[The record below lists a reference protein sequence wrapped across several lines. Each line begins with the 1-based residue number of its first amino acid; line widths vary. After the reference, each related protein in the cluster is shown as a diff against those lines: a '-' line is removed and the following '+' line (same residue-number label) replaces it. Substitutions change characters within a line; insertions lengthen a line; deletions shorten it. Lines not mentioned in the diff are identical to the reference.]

1 MNVPTKIPVFLHIN
15 NRKMAKTNE
24 IFGIQYSE
32 IQDLLVH
39 VGTNILLAIVI
50 LVAGFWISNLVTGAI
65 RKVLNKSNTDEG
77 LVTFMS
83 SFTSLVLKV
92 MVVVSAISQL
102 GVEMTSFV
110 ALLGAAGLA
119 IGMAFSG
126 TLSNF
131 AGGIMILVLKPFKVN
146 DKIMA
151 LGERGVVREIQIFN
165 TYLHT
170 DDQKVVI
177 LPNGPVAN
185 GNIINFTRQPL
196 RRVDCYFN
204 LELNTDIELVKPMVE
219 EILHIEKRIDTKQK
233 PFIGIESV
241 HSGCILMVV
250 RVWTKTEQHSDV
262 FYSLNE
268 SIFNHLKQKGV
279 NLSENA
285 ATIPVSK

>member
-1 MNVPTKIPVFLHIN
+1 
-15 NRKMAKTNE
+15 MAQQNE

-32 IQDLLVH
+32 IQDLLVK
-39 VGTNILLAIVI
+39 VGTNIVLAIVI
-50 LVAGFWISNLVTGAI
+50 LVAGFWISNLVTSAI

-83 SFTSLVLKV
+83 SFTSLVFKV

-151 LGERGVVREIQIFN
+151 LGERGVVKEIQIFN

-170 DDQKVVI
+170 EDQKVVI

-204 LELNTDIELVKPMVE
+204 LDLNTDLEFIKSIVNKVLAD
-219 EILHIEKRIDTKQK
+219 EKRIDLKQK
-233 PFIGIESV
+233 PFIGVESV
-241 HSGCILMVV
+241 HAGCILLTV
-250 RVWTKTEQHSDV
+250 RVWTKTEQHGEV

-268 SIFNHLKQKGV
+268 SIFNRLKENGV
-279 NLSENA
+279 RLSEIA
-285 ATIPVSK
+285 ATIPVTK

>member
-1 MNVPTKIPVFLHIN
+1 
-15 NRKMAKTNE
+15 MAKTNE

-32 IQDLLVH
+32 IQDLLVQ
-39 VGTNILLAIVI
+39 VGTNIILAIII
-50 LVAGFWISNLVTGAI
+50 LVAGFWISNLVTSAI

-77 LVTFMS
+77 LVTFLS

-151 LGERGVVREIQIFN
+151 LGEKGTVREIQIFN

-185 GNIINFTRQPL
+185 GNIINFTRQPM

-204 LELNTDIELVKPMVE
+204 LELNTDIELVKPLVI
-219 EILHIEKRIDTKQK
+219 EILQEEKRIDTKQK

-241 HSGCILMVV
+241 HSGCVLMVV
-250 RVWTKTEQHSDV
+250 RVWTKTEQHTEL

-268 SIFNHLKQKGV
+268 SIYNHLKQNGIQ
-279 NLSENA
+279 LSDNP
-285 ATIPVSK
+285 ATVPVSK

>member
-1 MNVPTKIPVFLHIN
+1 
-15 NRKMAKTNE
+15 MAKTNE
-24 IFGIQYSE
+24 FFGVKYSE

-39 VGTNILLAIVI
+39 IGTNIVLSIVI
-50 LVAGFWISNLVTGAI
+50 LVAGFWISNLVTRAI

-83 SFTSLVLKV
+83 SFTSLVFKV

-151 LGERGVVREIQIFN
+151 LGEKGIVREIQIFN

-170 DDQKVVI
+170 EDQKVVI

-185 GNIINFTRQPL
+185 GNIINFTRQPM

-204 LELNTDIELVKPMVE
+204 LDLNTDIESVKVLIDEM
-219 EILHIEKRIDTKQK
+219 LHLEKRIDTIQK
-233 PFIGIESV
+233 PFVGVESV

-250 RVWTKTEQHSDV
+250 RVWTKTEQHGDV
-262 FYSLNE
+262 FYALNE
-268 SIFNHLKQKGV
+268 SIYNHLKQKGIQ
-279 NLSENA
+279 LSENA
-285 ATIPVSK
+285 ATVPVSK

>member
-1 MNVPTKIPVFLHIN
+1 
-15 NRKMAKTNE
+15 MAKTNE

-32 IQDLLVH
+32 IQDLLVQ
-39 VGTNILLAIVI
+39 VGTNIIVAIII
-50 LVAGFWISNLVTGAI
+50 LVAGFWISNLVTSAI

-77 LVTFMS
+77 LVTFLS

-151 LGERGVVREIQIFN
+151 LSLI
-165 TYLHT
+165 
-170 DDQKVVI
+170 
-177 LPNGPVAN
+177 
-185 GNIINFTRQPL
+185 
-196 RRVDCYFN
+196 
-204 LELNTDIELVKPMVE
+204 
-219 EILHIEKRIDTKQK
+219 HI
-233 PFIGIESV
+233 
-241 HSGCILMVV
+241 
-250 RVWTKTEQHSDV
+250 
-262 FYSLNE
+262 
-268 SIFNHLKQKGV
+268 
-279 NLSENA
+279 
-285 ATIPVSK
+285 

>member
-1 MNVPTKIPVFLHIN
+1 
-15 NRKMAKTNE
+15 MAKQSE

-32 IQDLLVH
+32 IQNLLVH
-39 VGTNILLAIVI
+39 VGTNIVLAIVI
-50 LVAGFWISNLVTGAI
+50 LVAGFWISNLITGAI
-65 RKVLNKSNTDEG
+65 RKVLKKSNTDEG

-83 SFTSLVLKV
+83 SFTSLVFKV

-151 LGERGVVREIQIFN
+151 LGERGVVKEIQIFN

-170 DDQKVVI
+170 EDQKVVI

-204 LELNTDIELVKPMVE
+204 LDLNTDLEFIKTIVKTV
-219 EILHIEKRIDTKQK
+219 LADEKRIDVKQV
-233 PFIGIESV
+233 PFIGVESV
-241 HSGCILMVV
+241 HAGCILLVV
-250 RVWTKTEQHSDV
+250 RVWTKTEQHLEV
-262 FYSLNE
+262 FYALNE
-268 SIFNHLKQKGV
+268 TIFKRLKENSVQ
-279 NLSENA
+279 LSDNP
-285 ATIPVSK
+285 ATIPVLK

>member
-1 MNVPTKIPVFLHIN
+1 
-15 NRKMAKTNE
+15 MAKTNE

-32 IQDLLVH
+32 IQDLLVQ
-39 VGTNILLAIVI
+39 VGTNIIVAIII
-50 LVAGFWISNLVTGAI
+50 LVAGFWISNLVTSAI

-77 LVTFMS
+77 LVTFLS

-151 LGERGVVREIQIFN
+151 LGEKGTVREIQIFN

-185 GNIINFTRQPL
+185 GNIINFTRQPM

-204 LELNTDIELVKPMVE
+204 LELNTDIELVKPLVI
-219 EILHIEKRIDTKQK
+219 EILQEEKRIDTKQK

-241 HSGCILMVV
+241 HSGCVLMVV
-250 RVWTKTEQHSDV
+250 RVWTKTEQHTEL

-268 SIFNHLKQKGV
+268 SIYNHLKQKGIQ
-279 NLSENA
+279 LSENP
-285 ATIPVSK
+285 ATVPVSK